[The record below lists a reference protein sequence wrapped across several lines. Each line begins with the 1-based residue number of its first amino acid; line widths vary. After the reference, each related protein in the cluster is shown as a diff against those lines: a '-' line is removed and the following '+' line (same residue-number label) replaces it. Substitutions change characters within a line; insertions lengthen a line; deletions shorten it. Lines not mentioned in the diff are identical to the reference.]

1 MLYIF
6 MYCVYLRICYI
17 CEVICW
23 VWLLEEKNGQRCIAV
38 VLASISILLC
48 NINNIFMFIV
58 VVIVEVQICGG
69 AVQKNSV
76 VYRWYMMGL
85 NPCQTGGNESNKR

>member
-1 MLYIF
+1 
-6 MYCVYLRICYI
+6 
-17 CEVICW
+17 
-23 VWLLEEKNGQRCIAV
+23 
-38 VLASISILLC
+38 
-48 NINNIFMFIV
+48 MFIV

-85 NPCQTGGNESNKR
+85 NPRQTGGNESNKR